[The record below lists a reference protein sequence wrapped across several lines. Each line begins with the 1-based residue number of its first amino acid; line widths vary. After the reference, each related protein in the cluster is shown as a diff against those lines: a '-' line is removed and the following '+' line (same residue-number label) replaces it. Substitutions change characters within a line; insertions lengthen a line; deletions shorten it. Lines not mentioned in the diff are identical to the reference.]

1 MSSRRSQRLA
11 ATVESRWPDSPPGPP
26 NGQPYQST
34 AGGGATGPPGDL
46 KHQPVTEI
54 LGRAAQ
60 DSRALATV
68 ELQLAKTEITA
79 KLKTAGK
86 GAGLFGVAGAIA
98 FFAAGALTAAFVLA
112 LALVMPAWAAALVV
126 AGVYGAVAGVCVLV
140 GKQAVK
146 QATPFAPERTFQ
158 TLSSQT
164 GPLQNAWQR
173 GQASP

>member
-11 ATVESRWPDSPPGPP
+11 ATLESRWPDSPPGPP
-26 NGQPYQST
+26 DGQSYQSS
-34 AGGGATGPPGDL
+34 GGGPTRRPGDL

-54 LGRAAQ
+54 LQRAAG
-60 DSRALATV
+60 DSKALATG

-98 FFAAGALTAAFVLA
+98 FFAVGALTAAFILA

-126 AGVYGAVAGVCVLV
+126 TGAYGAVAGVCVLM

-146 QATPFAPERTFQ
+146 QATPFAPERTLQ
-158 TLSSQT
+158 TLSSLIRK
-164 GPLQNAWQR
+164 LQSAWER
-173 GQASP
+173 GESSP